1 MSLRVDVLHCDLF
14 FVAVELVVALL
25 QAEINPSLA
34 LRLGLWKASELVKKV
49 AKLNWWW
56 DECCCRQHASEDA
69 VFCTAGAAV
78 RLVLVSCNDA

>member
-1 MSLRVDVLHCDLF
+1 MMSLRVDVLHCDLF

-49 AKLNWWW
+49 AKLNWW
-56 DECCCRQHASEDA
+56 
-69 VFCTAGAAV
+69 
-78 RLVLVSCNDA
+78 